1 MKGSD
6 NGSSRLAVGI
16 GESEASAW
24 PLPFVVYMT
33 VINLSFVCGFYKLWF
48 DVL

>member
-6 NGSSRLAVGI
+6 NGSSRLAVGF

-24 PLPFVVYMT
+24 HVPFVVYMT
-33 VINLSFVCGFYKLWF
+33 VINFSFICGFYKLWF
-48 DVL
+48 GVL